1 MNQMR
6 FHHCYILNSGVAKFS
21 PANLHIATFNKFDE
35 HQNTKKTVKFSN
47 KFPMEGQTSPAVGDT
62 ILFRGCNIKTNE
74 YPCFSNFYK
83 SPITDPD
90 DSTIKYTCVE
100 QYFQY
105 KKAMYALD
113 TNAAESILAT
123 SNPLRQNQLGRKAK
137 FGTTPGHTLQEWD
150 DRESYAVMKEEGV
163 RLKFTQNEFLG
174 KVLISTG
181 NRVIG
186 EANPRDK
193 RWGTGLDK
201 NHPDAQHP
209 SRWPG
214 RNHLGKILMEVHNP

>member
-1 MNQMR
+1 M
-6 FHHCYILNSGVAKFS
+6 SS
-21 PANLHIATFNKFDE
+21 
-35 HQNTKKTVKFSN
+35 
-47 KFPMEGQTSPAVGDT
+47 
-62 ILFRGCNIKTNE
+62 
-74 YPCFSNFYK
+74 FYK

-90 DSTIKYTCVE
+90 DPTIKYTCVE

-113 TNAAESILAT
+113 TNAAQSILAT
-123 SNPLRQNQLGRKAK
+123 ANPVRQKQLGRKAK

-150 DRESYAVMKEEGV
+150 DSASYAVMKEGV

-214 RNHLGKILMEVHNP
+214 RSLLGKILMEVRAELQPRDSCAPSSEEGDDE